1 MCIIVNISWIY
12 LQYSTFV
19 LRISTPKVDH
29 SWGEVHGSRRGVA
42 GFTFDSLLSLVLLQQ
57 TSRKLNLL
65 NEKKERKKKKK
76 KKREKKREEVRCHRL
91 LEAKM
96 YFYCVM
102 FYFFVHSTS
111 GKLSWSREVCQY
123 CCPLFFN
130 SHSLL
135 RNGQNAGQTLPGG
148 FTHYCEGEVGIT
160 IAVISGRTIVKRF
173 AQTKYYQHLS
183 LSNYL
188 SIYLYIYCNR
198 VHLHIVFVL
207 LYVLW
212 VCRSVGVLSCVY
224 VIRSF
229 TYVLRVVI

>member
-1 MCIIVNISWIY
+1 
-12 LQYSTFV
+12 
-19 LRISTPKVDH
+19 
-29 SWGEVHGSRRGVA
+29 
-42 GFTFDSLLSLVLLQQ
+42 
-57 TSRKLNLL
+57 
-65 NEKKERKKKKK
+65 
-76 KKREKKREEVRCHRL
+76 
-91 LEAKM
+91 M

-123 CCPLFFN
+123 CCPFFFN

-188 SIYLYIYCNR
+188 SIYLYIYIVTECICTLCLCCCMYCGCVALSVFFR
-198 VHLHIVFVL
+198 VCTSFDL
-207 LYVLW
+207 LRMCYVLW
-212 VCRSVGVLSCVY
+212 FR
-224 VIRSF
+224 RH
-229 TYVLRVVI
+229 